1 MLPTPF
7 TFTTEKRQN
16 RSLIQDVTPFL
27 NNIIFQYTNPL
38 SFETEPHIL
47 HTIPLV
53 REHCDSYLY
62 YIQYKTLDITPS
74 PTPFQ
79 VIFNPVKGINS
90 GTFYTT
96 IHLKIITLSIQDV
109 FHTYMQK
116 LIVFNENQNPPL
128 YRPSHL

>member
-38 SFETEPHIL
+38 
-47 HTIPLV
+47 PLV

-74 PTPFQ
+74 QT
-79 VIFNPVKGINS
+79 S
-90 GTFYTT
+90 
-96 IHLKIITLSIQDV
+96 
-109 FHTYMQK
+109 
-116 LIVFNENQNPPL
+116 
-128 YRPSHL
+128 